1 MEQTHNVQTGF
12 ATVHKAKL
20 YYETA
25 GQGDALLLLHAGVA
39 DSRMWDA
46 QFEAFARHYWGIR
59 YDLRG
64 FGRSLMP
71 AGTFA
76 HHEDVAGLLDVV
88 GVDKTYVLGA
98 SFGGAVALDFTL
110 AYPERVSGLVL
121 CAPNVGGY
129 ELSTE
134 ELIGFWT
141 AEEAALER
149 GDIEAATELNV
160 RLWVD
165 GPQRQPEQVDAAVR
179 ERVCDMQ
186 RQAFMLPVPEG
197 IEEQELLP
205 PAIERLAEIRV
216 PTLIIV
222 GEQDVPEFI
231 ELADIVARGINGA
244 EKVMIVGV
252 AHVPSMEKPA
262 LFNHIVLDF
271 LGRR

>member
-1 MEQTHNVQTGF
+1 MEQTHNSQTGF
-12 ATVHKAKL
+12 ATVHEAKL

-25 GQGDALLLLHAGVA
+25 GQGDSILLLHAGVA

-46 QFEAFARHYWGIR
+46 QFEAFAQRYQIIR

-71 AGTFA
+71 SGTFA
-76 HHEDVAGLLDVV
+76 HHEDVAGVLDFV
-88 GVDKTYVLGA
+88 GVDKTHVLGA

-121 CAPNVGGY
+121 CAPNVSGY
-129 ELSTE
+129 EPSTE

-141 AEEAALER
+141 AEEVALER

-179 ERVCDMQ
+179 EQVRDMQ
-186 RQAFMLPVPEG
+186 RQAFMIPVPEG
-197 IEEQELLP
+197 VEEQELLP
-205 PAIERLAEIRV
+205 PAIELLAEIHV

-231 ELADIVARGINGA
+231 ELADIVAQGINGA
-244 EKVMIVGV
+244 EKVM
-252 AHVPSMEKPA
+252 
-262 LFNHIVLDF
+262 
-271 LGRR
+271 